1 MDENREAAEVIQ
13 LKADG
18 VVVKLLESE
27 GCKSCVL
34 GGVCNKNSKTFFVKT
49 SQSFDSGDKV
59 QVEVK
64 PSVRVFSS
72 FVVFI
77 LPVLV
82 MLGAYGLAKIFFTE
96 STSVLVAILSL
107 PVSFVIIKAID
118 KTYKDSLT
126 VKITKDTI

>member
-1 MDENREAAEVIQ
+1 MDENRESAEVIQ

-82 MLGAYGLAKIFFTE
+82 MLGAYGLAKIFLTE

>member
-1 MDENREAAEVIQ
+1 MDENRESAEVIQ

-82 MLGAYGLAKIFFTE
+82 MLGAYGLAKIFLTE

-126 VKITKDTI
+126 VKITKDSI

>member
-49 SQSFDSGDKV
+49 SQSFANGDKV

-82 MLGAYGLAKIFFTE
+82 MLGSYGLAKIFLTE

-126 VKITKDTI
+126 VKITKETI

>member
-82 MLGAYGLAKIFFTE
+82 MLVFYGLAKIFFTE